1 MFLRGILAPGYVDE
15 TPRFSCKHFFLYRHA
30 KVFTIKQN
38 RVKQVQEK
46 TYVIEAVRAIP
57 LIVSET

>member
-1 MFLRGILAPGYVDE
+1 MFRRGILAPGYVDE
-15 TPRFSCKHFFLYRHA
+15 TPRFSCKHFLYRHA

-57 LIVSET
+57 LIVSKT